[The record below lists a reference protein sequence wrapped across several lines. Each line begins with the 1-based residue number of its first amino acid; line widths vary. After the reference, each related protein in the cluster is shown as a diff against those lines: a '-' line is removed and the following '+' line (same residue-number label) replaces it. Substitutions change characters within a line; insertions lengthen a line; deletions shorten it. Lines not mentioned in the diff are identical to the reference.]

1 MFIKQLYTNC
11 LSEAA
16 YYVESEG
23 QAAIIDPL
31 RDTEN
36 YILMAAERKASIKYI
51 FETHF
56 HADFVSG
63 HLDLSKQTGAPIIYG
78 PGADT
83 KFDIHNAKDGEI
95 FKLGAI
101 SFEAIH
107 TPGHTLESTCYLL
120 RDEEGKPHAI
130 FSGDTLFVGD
140 VGRPDLS
147 SGNMSSEELASIMYD
162 TIQNKIM
169 PLQDDIIVYPA
180 HGPGSSCGKNL
191 GPATHSTIGDEK
203 KGNYALQSKTRE
215 EFISEVTNGLGVAPK
230 YFAINARINQQG
242 YDELEKV
249 KGKGIKALSIAE
261 FKSLAS
267 DDAVILDTRKATE
280 FTHGYVPGSISIGL
294 EGRFAEWA
302 GNLLP
307 FDKKIILVTDPGQEE
322 ESVIRLTRVG
332 FDKMEGYLA
341 GGYEAWQAAGE
352 KTDLIINVDPDEL
365 MMDIPHDPKM
375 VILDVRRQTEY
386 ANGHLE
392 DALNIPLDTMTDVV
406 NIAGFED
413 TQNIYIHCAGGYRS
427 VIAASMLKKQGIH
440 NLRNI
445 VGGWDKIKLEKDV
458 KIVKEASMLN

>member
-1 MFIKQLYTNC
+1 M
-11 LSEAA
+11 
-16 YYVESEG
+16 
-23 QAAIIDPL
+23 
-31 RDTEN
+31 
-36 YILMAAERKASIKYI
+36 
-51 FETHF
+51 
-56 HADFVSG
+56 
-63 HLDLSKQTGAPIIYG
+63 SKIAGKVIWITGASSGIGEALTYELAKR
-78 PGADT
+78 GARL
-83 KFDIHNAKDGEI
+83 I
-95 FKLGAI
+95 
-101 SFEAIH
+101 
-107 TPGHTLESTCYLL
+107 
-120 RDEEGKPHAI
+120 
-130 FSGDTLFVGD
+130 
-140 VGRPDLS
+140 LS
-147 SGNMSSEELASIMYD
+147 SRR
-162 TIQNKIM
+162 
-169 PLQDDIIVYPA
+169 
-180 HGPGSSCGKNL
+180 
-191 GPATHSTIGDEK
+191 
-203 KGNYALQSKTRE
+203 KG
-215 EFISEVTNGLGVAPK
+215 
-230 YFAINARINQQG
+230 
-242 YDELEKV
+242 ELEKV

-341 GGYEAWQAAGE
+341 GGYEAWLAAGE

-413 TQNIYIHCAGGYRS
+413 TQNIYIHCASGYRS